1 MNRIK
6 VVSEPAELV
15 PILRAVD
22 TEVKRDAFKEVS
34 TDWRT
39 LKQIEEKFGKE
50 GVDAITFF
58 EKMKLVETKWQT
70 SATLQPEKAYHAFYS
85 SFHIN
90 ATAPVHEISD
100 VLYAA
105 MMPEKDYAK
114 IEKQIFDMVGE
125 AGRVAG
131 GGGGGGGRS
140 PRARGGRGWGGGR
153 GGPGGGVRRGRTAPP
168 AGARP
173 VRARGH
179 PPGQEHPRDAQRLR
193 GLCRGP
199 PPGLRGLAPRW
210 ARVHGGDRR
219 RPRRRDAD
227 PVPVDAR
234 RPPGPPEAHP
244 ADPRPLHDRAPR
256 RNLGDHLLR
265 LVSPLRPP

>member
-22 TEVKRDAFKEVS
+22 TEVKRDVFKEVS

-114 IEKQIFDMVGE
+114 IEKQVFDMVGE
-125 AGRVAG
+125 EGKFAGDVAENLKVSQTMLKALVK
-131 GGGGGGGRS
+131 RS
-140 PRARGGRGWGGGR
+140 ARLDF
-153 GGPGGGVRRGRTAPP
+153 
-168 AGARP
+168 
-173 VRARGH
+173 RGH
-179 PPGQEHPRDAQRLR
+179 
-193 GLCRGP
+193 
-199 PPGLRGLAPRW
+199 
-210 ARVHGGDRR
+210 RVMRF
-219 RPRRRDAD
+219 
-227 PVPVDAR
+227 
-234 RPPGPPEAHP
+234 EE
-244 ADPRPLHDRAPR
+244 
-256 RNLGDHLLR
+256 
-265 LVSPLRPP
+265 